1 MKKIKIQ
8 FSLLLSLIVLFNSCS
23 TKTKDSNY
31 KIFRYNESSGIS
43 SLDPI
48 YSNTKSN
55 IWAVNHI
62 FNGLVELNEY
72 LEIVPSI
79 AKSWE
84 RSENGL
90 EYMFHLRNDIYFH
103 KSNYFKT
110 ENQTRKV
117 VANDF
122 VYSFQRLGD
131 ENTSS
136 PGRWVLDYFSNTEPF
151 TALND
156 TTLLVKLKKPFP
168 SILNILGMKYF
179 SVVPKE
185 VVRNVNFSKNPIGTG
200 PFQFKFWKN
209 NVKLVLLKNKNY
221 FELKNGKRLPYLD
234 AINITFIKNPESLF
248 INFLQ
253 SKIDFVSGHYP
264 IFQEEF
270 LEKNGNLKNKYKN
283 NRSG

>member
-43 SLDPI
+43 SFDPI

-90 EYMFHLRNDIYFH
+90 EYMFYLRNDIYFH

-168 SILNILGMKYF
+168 SILNIL
-179 SVVPKE
+179 E
-185 VVRNVNFSKNPIGTG
+185 
-200 PFQFKFWKN
+200 
-209 NVKLVLLKNKNY
+209 
-221 FELKNGKRLPYLD
+221 
-234 AINITFIKNPESLF
+234 
-248 INFLQ
+248 
-253 SKIDFVSGHYP
+253 
-264 IFQEEF
+264 
-270 LEKNGNLKNKYKN
+270 
-283 NRSG
+283 

>member
-8 FSLLLSLIVLFNSCS
+8 FPLLFTLIVLFNSCT
-23 TKTKDSNY
+23 TKTKNSNY

-62 FNGLVELNEY
+62 FNGLVELNED

-79 AKSWE
+79 AKSWD

-90 EYMFHLRNDIYFH
+90 EYIFHLRNDIYFH
-103 KSNYFKT
+103 KSNYFDT

-131 ENTSS
+131 ENISS
-136 PGRWVLDYFSNTEPF
+136 PGRWVLDYFSNSEPF
-151 TALND
+151 ISLND

-179 SVVPKE
+179 SVVPEE
-185 VVRNVNFSKNPIGTG
+185 VVRKVNFQKI
-200 PFQFKFWKN
+200 
-209 NVKLVLLKNKNY
+209 LLEQGL
-221 FELKNGKRLPYLD
+221 F
-234 AINITFIKNPESLF
+234 SL
-248 INFLQ
+248 NFGR
-253 SKIDFVSGHYP
+253 IM
-264 IFQEEF
+264 
-270 LEKNGNLKNKYKN
+270 
-283 NRSG
+283 

>member
-90 EYMFHLRNDIYFH
+90 EYMFI
-103 KSNYFKT
+103 
-110 ENQTRKV
+110 
-117 VANDF
+117 
-122 VYSFQRLGD
+122 
-131 ENTSS
+131 
-136 PGRWVLDYFSNTEPF
+136 
-151 TALND
+151 
-156 TTLLVKLKKPFP
+156 
-168 SILNILGMKYF
+168 
-179 SVVPKE
+179 
-185 VVRNVNFSKNPIGTG
+185 
-200 PFQFKFWKN
+200 
-209 NVKLVLLKNKNY
+209 
-221 FELKNGKRLPYLD
+221 
-234 AINITFIKNPESLF
+234 
-248 INFLQ
+248 
-253 SKIDFVSGHYP
+253 
-264 IFQEEF
+264 
-270 LEKNGNLKNKYKN
+270 
-283 NRSG
+283 